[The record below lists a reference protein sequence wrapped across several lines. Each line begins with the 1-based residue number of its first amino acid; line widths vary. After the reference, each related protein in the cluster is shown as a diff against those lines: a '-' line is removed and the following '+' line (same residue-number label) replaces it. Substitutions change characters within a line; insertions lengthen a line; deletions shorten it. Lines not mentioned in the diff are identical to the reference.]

1 MFKPNRNQW
10 WDGHPKVRLT
20 GVVYRWLGTI
30 VGVGLVLGGASV
42 LAQSQDLQPQT
53 PPPGESTGGTS
64 TLTPTPEV
72 TSPAAT
78 PTNPAPTAGTSV
90 TKLVQEG
97 DRLYAQASYKEA
109 IAVYTKAL
117 EQFNLNAYA
126 YYNRANAYRK
136 LEDWDA
142 ALLDYSRSLQINPDN
157 AFAYLYR
164 GQTFAKLEKYPEAI
178 ADFTQGIEVNKQEPM
193 LYVGRAEA
201 HAKTPDLE
209 AAREDFQTAID
220 LLKKQGKE
228 LQADKIDRQRKSL
241 R

>member
-1 MFKPNRNQW
+1 MFKPNQNQ
-10 WDGHPKVRLT
+10 GSGLRSREGLRT
-20 GVVYRWLGTI
+20 SVVCLWLGTVAS
-30 VGVGLVLGGASV
+30 VGLGGAPA
-42 LAQSQDLQPQT
+42 LAQSQDLQSQT
-53 PPPGESTGGTS
+53 TPSAESTGGAS
-64 TLTPTPEV
+64 TLAPTPEV

-78 PTNPAPTAGTSV
+78 PTDSTPAAGTSV

-109 IAVYTKAL
+109 IAVYTQAL
-117 EQFNLNAYA
+117 AQFDLNAYA

-164 GQTFAKLEKYPEAI
+164 GQILAKQENYTEAI
-178 ADFTQGIEVNKQEPM
+178 ADFTRGIEVNKQEPM

-201 HAKTPDLE
+201 HAKTPDLD

-228 LQADKIDRQRKSL
+228 LQADRIDRQRKSL